1 MKRPLLATLIIG
13 IFVVVGVRALHLSQ
27 QLVQFEDRAVN
38 YVSSWDAAT
47 RIVSKPA
54 QYAILSILAFGVAA
68 LTLSSLRRGRI
79 GLLAAGLLIELAAV
93 SWICSLYRVFF
104 QPFPSMFAVAIAF
117 IVADRYTAIAQ
128 RGRSVTARAFFSD
141 RL

>member
-79 GLLAAGLLIELAAV
+79 GLLAAGRSREEILKAYPYLEAEDIEQALAYAA
-93 SWICSLYRVFF
+93 WRLEERELSLGVE
-104 QPFPSMFAVAIAF
+104 
-117 IVADRYTAIAQ
+117 
-128 RGRSVTARAFFSD
+128 
-141 RL
+141 

>member
-68 LTLSSLRRGRI
+68 LTLSSLRRGRS
-79 GLLAAGLLIELAAV
+79 EER
-93 SWICSLYRVFF
+93 RVGKEC
-104 QPFPSMFAVAIAF
+104 
-117 IVADRYTAIAQ
+117 
-128 RGRSVTARAFFSD
+128 RGGGGMGRVRV
-141 RL
+141 RR